1 MVSIIVFED
10 NSKEIVLEKCK
21 LEKFGISYRNNF
33 KNKPFNTLF
42 CFKEMNETL
51 EGHFS
56 WDL

>member
-1 MVSIIVFED
+1 MVWKRLE
-10 NSKEIVLEKCK
+10 LEKCK